1 MRRRILVGL
10 AVTALLAVL
19 LGVVWAAPVAPRRPV
34 AVLPVDGYD
43 VVPRQSLTVGKSIR
57 IETRQNITRVS
68 VGAKE
73 VADFVLLSPR
83 EVYVTGIA
91 PGLTNLMLWGGGNRV
106 IKVIDL
112 DVAPDVSRLKKMIHD
127 LLPGEARNIR
137 VVANQDSIVLSGT
150 VSDAA
155 TVQKVLSLAEVYAP
169 KEQGKGQGK
178 EDSGAPKSSKVVNLL
193 TVGGV
198 QQIMLE
204 VRVAEM
210 SKSVLNRMGI
220 NINAIGN
227 GNFAYTLLGGL
238 TSIAPGMF
246 NVDSTSNVYE
256 YISQVITDGDN
267 SVEFPASQFSNQEF
281 NPSTNKAAM
290 IMNQGTAAA
299 RWNTNWGGA
308 GNVTWTGVLDLL
320 KENGLV
326 RILAEP
332 NLVCLNGQAAEFLA
346 GGQIPIPV
354 SSGLGTS
361 TIEWK
366 KFGVQLAFT
375 PTIVS
380 GDHINLKVNP
390 EVSNL
395 DYTHAIILSG
405 ATIPAISTRQ
415 TSTTVELK
423 NGQSF
428 AVAGLLSENSRKAA
442 DKYPILGDIPIL
454 GNLFKSSAYQRE
466 QTELV
471 IIITAHLVKPL
482 DKDAIVL
489 PTDSAHEPD
498 DLEFFLGIATGDD
511 AGAKPVKA
519 PGPASLDGDFGYAV
533 PVAATKR
540 QPGLGR

>member
-1 MRRRILVGL
+1 MRRRIIIGL
-10 AVTALLAVL
+10 AGTALLAAL
-19 LGVVWAAPVAPRRPV
+19 LGVVWAAPAAPRPGPV
-34 AVLPVDGYD
+34 VPVESYD
-43 VVPRQSLTVGKSIR
+43 AVPRQSLTVGKSIR
-57 IETRQNITRVS
+57 IESRESITRVS

-112 DVAPDVSRLKKMIHD
+112 DVAPDISRLKKMIHD
-127 LLPGEARNIR
+127 LLPEEAANIR
-137 VVANQDSIVLSGT
+137 VLANQDSIVLSGT
-150 VSDAA
+150 VRDAA
-155 TVQKVLSLAEVYAP
+155 TVQKVLSLAEVYVP
-169 KEQGKGQGK
+169 KEQGAKGQ
-178 EDSGAPKSSKVVNLL
+178 SGSSKVVNLL

-238 TSIAPGMF
+238 TSVSSTMF

-256 YISQVITDGDN
+256 YITQTITSGEN
-267 SVEFPASQFSNQEF
+267 TIQLPANQYSHQEF
-281 NPSTNKAAM
+281 NPSTTQTTM
-290 IMNQGTAAA
+290 TMNQGTAVA

-308 GNVTWTGVLDLL
+308 GNVTWTGVLDML

-332 NLVCLNGQAAEFLA
+332 NLVCLNGQAADFLA

-354 SSGLGTS
+354 SAGLGTT

-375 PTIVS
+375 PTILD
-380 GDHINLKVNP
+380 GERINLKVNP

-395 DYTHAIILSG
+395 DYTRAITLPSG
-405 ATIPAISTRQ
+405 SVVPAISTRQ
-415 TSTTVELK
+415 TSTTVELN

-428 AVAGLLSENSRKAA
+428 AVAGMLSESSRTAA
-442 DKYPILGDIPIL
+442 DKYPLIGDIPVL
-454 GNLFKSSAYQRE
+454 GNLFKSSAFQKD

-482 DKDAIVL
+482 DKNAIAL
-489 PTDSAHEPD
+489 PTDTAHEQD

-511 AGAKPVKA
+511 TGPKTVKPA
-519 PGPASLDGDFGYAV
+519 AAASLDGDFGYVV
-533 PVAATKR
+533 PVAATTR
-540 QPGLGR
+540 QPGYGQ